1 MLTRRTTLTTIR
13 DPYGM
18 AGSLFEAIIMG
29 IITGWVFY
37 KLDKSVQGIRSREGA
52 LYTSA
57 ALQGYLVL
65 LYETWR
71 LSNVDILV
79 FDREKGEGVVGIIA
93 FLVSR
98 RLARLFT
105 EDISVPLIF
114 SVGIFR
120 NHQFLEHGLM
130 I

>member
-1 MLTRRTTLTTIR
+1 M
-13 DPYGM
+13 
-18 AGSLFEAIIMG
+18 
-29 IITGWVFY
+29 
-37 KLDKSVQGIRSREGA
+37 
-52 LYTSA
+52 
-57 ALQGYLVL
+57 
-65 LYETWR
+65 
-71 LSNVDILV
+71 DILV

-105 EDISVPLIF
+105 EDIPVPLIF